1 MGAFGS
7 EASQNFARAKNSI
20 MDGHDLSVCK
30 ANAAKMGE
38 ATKKTK
44 GLVSTNNYLAQD
56 NMPRET
62 DPFLWWKEKAAWN
75 NGILL
80 PLTPVV
86 KKFSSNPENS
96 CPSEQAFP
104 IVGQIDT
111 PRRDF
116 PRKIWTC
123 CSCIRILK

>member
-1 MGAFGS
+1 MFLFLPLMFRTWELLA
-7 EASQNFARAKNSI
+7 QKLLKI

-30 ANAAKMGE
+30 ANAAKKGE

-62 DPFLWWKEKAAWN
+62 DPLLWWKEKAAWN

-96 CPSEQAFP
+96 CPREQAFP
-104 IVGQIDT
+104 IVGQIIRQEET
-111 PRRDF
+111 F
-116 PRKIWTC
+116 PGKYGHVV
-123 CSCIRILK
+123 LA